1 MAVTVFMILLFI
13 FLILIHEF
21 GHFIIAKA
29 FNVKVNEFS
38 VGMGKLLFKKQKGET
53 QYSIRAIPV
62 GGYCKLEGE
71 DYDNEDKRSFRN
83 TNPLI
88 KILII
93 MAGPFI
99 NFLFGVLLFTII
111 HFNMGASTT
120 IVKQSI
126 PNSPAYQLGIKE
138 NDILLSFND
147 KQILQFNDFIN
158 ELNLYY
164 MENDSN
170 TPSEISFLRENEVIT
185 KEFKPLYKNN
195 SPFFGI
201 EVKTQKLNLGQSIK
215 HGFIS
220 SMNIIKDITDSL
232 KALFKNNINIVNVS
246 GPVGLINTINND
258 TKSNSNIFDLLNLM
272 AYISINIFFFNL
284 IPFPLLDGFKIV
296 ESIIEI
302 IIGRPIKQNITTT
315 ITTIGAILL
324 IALILTITI
333 KDLAVMIFSDIINR
347 Y

>member
-1 MAVTVFMILLFI
+1 MAVTVFMILLFM

-158 ELNLYY
+158 
-164 MENDSN
+164 
-170 TPSEISFLRENEVIT
+170 
-185 KEFKPLYKNN
+185 
-195 SPFFGI
+195 
-201 EVKTQKLNLGQSIK
+201 VKTQKLNLGQSIK

-333 KDLAVMIFSDIINR
+333 KDLAVMVFSDIINR